1 MTSNRFFKRNQSV
14 ISCFAIA
21 LIMFGVY
28 SIYSPGFA
36 SQSHIRSIFI
46 ESALI
51 GIVAIGQTLVIITGG
66 IDLSVAWMMTTAGY
80 MVTNM
85 INSQN
90 GSLIWA
96 IPLML
101 LVTFLLGSINGICIA
116 YLRVP
121 AIVMT
126 LGMNII
132 LQGALVA
139 ITQGLPG
146 ESASSFLIALGQSS
160 FLGIPYLV
168 LIWAALAAIVMLM
181 LFKMKFGRKL
191 FALGNN
197 PVVVN
202 YSGINGKRIIV
213 LAYAISGVTAGLA
226 GMLMAGKVGSYYLAM
241 GDTYQFQSIAAVAI
255 GGTSLLGGNGN
266 YLGTVAGSF
275 TITILLGILVAL
287 NLPFGVQKM
296 AYGLIVL
303 ISVIMSVER
312 MQSGKLKARSK

>member
-1 MTSNRFFKRNQSV
+1 MNMSKAIKKNRSV
-14 ISCFAIA
+14 VFCYLIA
-21 LIMFGVY
+21 LVLFGAF
-28 SIYSPGFA
+28 SIYTPGFA
-36 SQSHIRSIFI
+36 SVAHIRTIFI

-51 GIVAIGQTLVIITGG
+51 GMVAIGQTLVIITGG
-66 IDLSVAWMMTTAGY
+66 IDLSVAWMMTTAAY
-80 MVTNM
+80 MVTNF
-85 INSQN
+85 I
-90 GSLIWA
+90 GSNDASLVWA

-101 LVTFLLGSINGICIA
+101 LVTFGLGAVNGICIA

-139 ITQGLPG
+139 ITQGRPG
-146 ESASSFLIALGQSS
+146 QSASNFLITLGQKS

-168 LIWAALAAIVMLM
+168 IIWGLSTVIIMLM

-191 FALGNN
+191 FAIGNN
-197 PVVVN
+197 AVVAD
-202 YSGINGKRIIV
+202 YSGIKV
-213 LAYAISGVTAGLA
+213 KHTTVFAYAISGLTAGLA
-226 GMLMAGKVGSYYLAM
+226 GMLMVGKVGSYYLAM

-266 YLGTVAGSF
+266 YLGSVAGSL
-275 TITILLGILVAL
+275 TITILLGILVAM

-303 ISVIMSVER
+303 ISVVVSV
-312 MQSGKLKARSK
+312 ARSKKG